1 MPIRWFSS
9 VSLSAASPA
18 ATPATAHLLGRERV
32 VQVHLWHRLRL
43 SERLEPCDVE
53 LGLRERGLALLE
65 LRPRAEDL
73 DLLLGPRQL
82 GLRLGEL
89 RAGAL
94 EGRLVLGPLDLEEDL
109 AFLDV
114 RAFLEPDML
123 EHALDARAKL
133 HGLDRVGLRH
143 ELRRDR
149 DRLLDDLRH
158 DDGRRGRRR
167 GRALL
172 RLGPFAGRHDRKE
185 RQEGHHQQ
193 KSVGGIRALDAPDP
207 PAVSTGKRSPRA
219 TCHRATSWSSGPR

>member
-9 VSLSAASPA
+9 VSLSAASAA
-18 ATPATAHLLGRERV
+18 ATPATVTCSAASALSRSTCGTAFCLG
-32 VQVHLWHRLRL
+32 
-43 SERLEPCDVE
+43 ERLEPCDVE

-65 LRPRAEDL
+65 LRPRALHL

-89 RAGAL
+89 GAGAL

-109 AFLDV
+109 ALLDV

-123 EHALDARAKL
+123 EHTLDAGAKL

-143 ELRRDR
+143 ELRDDR

-158 DDGRRGRRR
+158 DDGRRRRRRPARSPWPWSGRR
-167 GRALL
+167 
-172 RLGPFAGRHDRKE
+172 
-185 RQEGHHQQ
+185 
-193 KSVGGIRALDAPDP
+193 
-207 PAVSTGKRSPRA
+207 
-219 TCHRATSWSSGPR
+219 W